1 MRNRV
6 SGDTCAMVWPHAGAA
21 PHVTQRATCG
31 APDTRLL
38 QLYTCRVA
46 LAASVAEKKLNIEKF
61 VDIDYILVL
70 DHIMYCLRLCFNDAI
85 RGRDR

>member
-6 SGDTCAMVWPHAGAA
+6 SGDTWAMVWPHAGAA

-31 APDTRLL
+31 ALDTRLL

-46 LAASVAEKKLNIEKF
+46 LAASVAEKNLNMEKI
-61 VDIDYILVL
+61 VDI
-70 DHIMYCLRLCFNDAI
+70 N
-85 RGRDR
+85 